1 MKKRLGLL
9 ALTAVLTSVAYGAS
23 IDHIQTYTPEYLGN
37 QAQNGMINNASVYY
51 NPAGIVNLEKGT
63 YVHIGAQLAVGHEK
77 MEYKGEDY
85 KADLFQPIPNF
96 ALYKV
101 EDDSALYWTF
111 GGIAGGG
118 DLEYKDGVAGTAVV
132 SDILKVIGFKLNPV
146 DNPFLD
152 ASTNGSSAEGKNLYA
167 QTTLGK
173 VWKVDN
179 KLSLS
184 AAGRL
189 VYGIRE
195 LKGDIYLSGKKT
207 EGFLE
212 QFKKDNTHASI
223 DSERTAWGYGVQLG
237 LNYQATEKLNFAM
250 RYDSRIKMNFKAKT
264 SEEERNINLAGNN
277 LGFSSFYPE
286 YADGTKS
293 RRDLPA
299 ILAAGMSYKVNE
311 NWTLALSG
319 NYYFNK
325 DAKLDRT
332 KPNKV
337 LENLGTKHVKAEY
350 DNGWEL
356 ALGTEY
362 RFSPKWAILGSI
374 NYADTG
380 AKVTSYDDVEYALN
394 SVTLG
399 TGLKYNPDETTEWI
413 FTVCHFFYDSES
425 GHYDVKYAGYPTVS
439 NPSYDK
445 SITAFG
451 VSYTKRF

>member
-63 YVHIGAQLAVGHEK
+63 YVHVGAQLAVGHEK

-96 ALYKV
+96 AMYKV

-132 SDILKVIGFKLNPV
+132 GDIIAGLPDGILGSLAPYKDKIN
-146 DNPFLD
+146 
-152 ASTNGSSAEGKNLYA
+152 TYGSSAEGKNLYA

-173 VWKVDN
+173 VWKIDN

-195 LKGDIYLSGKKT
+195 LKGDLYLNIGDKKLEGK
-207 EGFLE
+207 EA
-212 QFKKDNTHASI
+212 HI

-237 LNYQATEKLNFAM
+237 LNYQANEKLNLAM
-250 RYDSRIKMNFKAKT
+250 RYDSRVKMNFKADA
-264 SEEERNINLAGNN
+264 SESKVEGLIPGIG
-277 LGFSSFYPE
+277 LGFSDFYPE

-299 ILAAGMSYKVNE
+299 ILAAGISYKVNE

>member
-1 MKKRLGLL
+1 
-9 ALTAVLTSVAYGAS
+9 
-23 IDHIQTYTPEYLGN
+23 
-37 QAQNGMINNASVYY
+37 
-51 NPAGIVNLEKGT
+51 
-63 YVHIGAQLAVGHEK
+63 
-77 MEYKGEDY
+77 
-85 KADLFQPIPNF
+85 
-96 ALYKV
+96 
-101 EDDSALYWTF
+101 
-111 GGIAGGG
+111 
-118 DLEYKDGVAGTAVV
+118 
-132 SDILKVIGFKLNPV
+132 
-146 DNPFLD
+146 
-152 ASTNGSSAEGKNLYA
+152 
-167 QTTLGK
+167 
-173 VWKVDN
+173 
-179 KLSLS
+179 
-184 AAGRL
+184 
-189 VYGIRE
+189 
-195 LKGDIYLSGKKT
+195 
-207 EGFLE
+207 
-212 QFKKDNTHASI
+212 
-223 DSERTAWGYGVQLG
+223 
-237 LNYQATEKLNFAM
+237 
-250 RYDSRIKMNFKAKT
+250 
-264 SEEERNINLAGNN
+264 
-277 LGFSSFYPE
+277 
-286 YADGTKS
+286 
-293 RRDLPA
+293 
-299 ILAAGMSYKVNE
+299 MSYKVNE

-425 GHYDVKYAGYPTVS
+425 GHYNVKYAGYPTVS

>member
-37 QAQNGMINNASVYY
+37 QAQNGMVNNASVYY

-63 YVHIGAQLAVGHEK
+63 YVHVGAQLAVGHEK

-96 ALYKV
+96 AMYKV

-118 DLEYKDGVAGTAVV
+118 DLKYDNGIPGGKSIPDIIAGTPLGPA
-132 SDILKVIGFKLNPV
+132 LTNLNT
-146 DNPFLD
+146 DG
-152 ASTNGSSAEGKNLYA
+152 TKAEGKNLYA

-173 VWKVDN
+173 VWKIDN
-179 KLSLS
+179 NLSL
-184 AAGRL
+184 AVAGRL

-195 LKGDIYLSGKKT
+195 LKGDLYLKGKNNITQQEFT
-207 EGFLE
+207 ESA
-212 QFKKDNTHASI
+212 HI
-223 DSERTAWGYGVQLG
+223 DSERTAWGYGAQLG
-237 LNYQATEKLNFAM
+237 LNYQVTEKLNLAM
-250 RYDSRIKMNFKAKT
+250 RYDTK
-264 SEEERNINLAGNN
+264 INLNFEAKGSKKDIEKLGEGFPLTGGG
-277 LGFSSFYPE
+277 LGFEDFYSE
-286 YADGTKS
+286 YTIGTKT

-299 ILAAGMSYKVNE
+299 ILAAGMSYKVTD
-311 NWTLALSG
+311 NWIVALSG

-325 DAKLDRT
+325 DAKMDKT
-332 KPNKV
+332 KKSEHPLLADTNFV
-337 LENLGTKHVKAEY
+337 EAEY

-356 ALGTEY
+356 AIGTEY
-362 RFSPKWAILGSI
+362 RFSPKWAVLGSI

-380 AKVTSYDDVEYALN
+380 AKVTSYDDVEYGLN

-399 TGLKYNPDETTEWI
+399 TGLKYNPDETSEWV
-413 FTVCHFFYDSES
+413 FTVCHFFYDSED
-425 GHYDVKYAGYPTVS
+425 GHYNQKYSNPPFTKVG